1 MKTKNETGKNL
12 VIIGAV
18 GYPAY
23 YRIPYKS
30 RAQNDLKGVEG

>member
-18 GYPAY
+18 GYLTY

-30 RAQNDLKGVEG
+30 RAQNNAQEVA